1 MSVSQIEVLEQGMIE
16 SPIDLLKLDVVDW
29 NRLNGYWRNPGEAL
43 ERVGSWFVNTTRY
56 AKLHINL
63 YSYPER
69 DDFPG
74 WKHRGDHEKMGQLFW
89 NYFHYRFKG
98 TLAYSD
104 CPDFEGT
111 LTYSN
116 GDEIRCWGDIG
127 KVSPIGLVEAQRQM
141 SAFDLWISVVDA
153 GTQVVLEPF
162 VSLRG
167 LFVLNQGDFPQVDK
181 ERLLHQRWMDGSKFA
196 RTVTERTRKSEE

>member
-1 MSVSQIEVLEQGMIE
+1 
-16 SPIDLLKLDVVDW
+16 
-29 NRLNGYWRNPGEAL
+29 
-43 ERVGSWFVNTTRY
+43 
-56 AKLHINL
+56 
-63 YSYPER
+63 
-69 DDFPG
+69 
-74 WKHRGDHEKMGQLFW
+74 
-89 NYFHYRFKG
+89 
-98 TLAYSD
+98 
-104 CPDFEGT
+104 
-111 LTYSN
+111 
-116 GDEIRCWGDIG
+116 
-127 KVSPIGLVEAQRQM
+127 M